1 LDNYK
6 DSENL
11 YLEKFSKIIG
21 YRKYN
26 ELKENGI
33 SIKES
38 EIGVKIWRINKDN
51 LKKTRILTLMKNYEK
66 R

>member
-1 LDNYK
+1 LKILDNYK

-11 YLEKFSKIIG
+11 YLENFENIG

-38 EIGVKIWRINKDN
+38 EIGVKFEELTKTI
-51 LKKTRILTLMKNYEK
+51 LKN
-66 R
+66 